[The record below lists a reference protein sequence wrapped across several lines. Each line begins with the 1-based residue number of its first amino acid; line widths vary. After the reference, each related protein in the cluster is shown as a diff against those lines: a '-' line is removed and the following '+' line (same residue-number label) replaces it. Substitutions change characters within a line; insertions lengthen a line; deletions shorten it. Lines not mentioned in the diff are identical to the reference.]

1 MEARGYDLT
10 RITAELDGKGAKRPG
25 LARMIGGCEYR
36 FDEDE
41 RFARPLSGS
50 LRIAD
55 F

>member
-1 MEARGYDLT
+1 LARLGDLT
-10 RITAELDGKGAKRPG
+10 RIAAELNGKGAKRPG
-25 LARMIGGCEYR
+25 LARMICSYVYR

-50 LRIAD
+50 LRVAD